1 MPKFMIELLHK
12 QNCSQKANSCSLVV
26 SCNLI
31 SYPNAYG
38 YKNDKISSKY
48 SRDGRMLGKWLEKRR
63 LKDFSVGALQFYDSV
78 KLWDALLDLRKLERL
93 DILFTIMPFRFTS
106 VLPTFDFNLRT

>member
-1 MPKFMIELLHK
+1 MPMATKTT
-12 QNCSQKANSCSLVV
+12 
-26 SCNLI
+26 
-31 SYPNAYG
+31 
-38 YKNDKISSKY
+38 KISSKY

-93 DILFTIMPFRFTS
+93 EILF
-106 VLPTFDFNLRT
+106 